1 VYQNRRIG
9 EHDRGNAVWE
19 SRRRGVVELRAPGR
33 RVLRLPSHRVE
44 GGQIRDGDAV
54 RPRRERR
61 AELAERLDRADSGRS
76 RERGIARASVRDGDV
91 LRFER
96 DEDDGVDG
104 EKVRSR
110 FTLVP
115 IRPRRRG
122 ERRSLRTFLP
132 GVSLR
137 PPLAFDP
144 RHRRLSTPLLTPFNS
159 NAKRYA
165 LTTAG
170 AIDVAS
176 AVTVDL
182 DAAGFLAIDSTTT
195 SKLVLA
201 PHALGRDGDT
211 LYSYAFAIDVSDANG
226 AAKASIDLRRNVSP
240 VAGMVVALPAKGVAA
255 QTTFAIAVGDG
266 TLDPDGHLP
275 LMIRFT
281 ALVKGAP
288 AHQSR
293 LLQDYRRVPSAR
305 ANVFHPSIAF
315 LIY

>member
-1 VYQNRRIG
+1 
-9 EHDRGNAVWE
+9 
-19 SRRRGVVELRAPGR
+19 
-33 RVLRLPSHRVE
+33 
-44 GGQIRDGDAV
+44 
-54 RPRRERR
+54 
-61 AELAERLDRADSGRS
+61 
-76 RERGIARASVRDGDV
+76 
-91 LRFER
+91 
-96 DEDDGVDG
+96 
-104 EKVRSR
+104 
-110 FTLVP
+110 
-115 IRPRRRG
+115 
-122 ERRSLRTFLP
+122 
-132 GVSLR
+132 
-137 PPLAFDP
+137 
-144 RHRRLSTPLLTPFNS
+144 LT
-159 NAKRYA
+159 A
-165 LTTAG
+165 AG

-201 PHALGRDGDT
+201 PHALGRDGDR